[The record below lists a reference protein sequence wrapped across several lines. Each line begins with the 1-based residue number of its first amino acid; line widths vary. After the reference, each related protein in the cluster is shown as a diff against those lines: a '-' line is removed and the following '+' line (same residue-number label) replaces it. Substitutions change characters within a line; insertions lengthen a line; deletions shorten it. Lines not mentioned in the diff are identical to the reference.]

1 MGVTII
7 LEGALSFLGL
17 GVPPPEPELGQ
28 HDLRRA
34 RPCSRP
40 SRSSCCCPSAFLFV
54 TVLAFNLLGD
64 ALRARGNAS

>member
-17 GVPPPEPELGQ
+17 GVPPPGAELGQ
-28 HDLRRA
+28 HDLRGPGRA
-34 RPCSRP
+34 LGRAEARAAARAP
-40 SRSSCCCPSAFLFV
+40 FLFV